1 MVPETLLT
9 TFSVSALLLFV
20 AFIAVRL
27 WRSRRTGVSIR
38 MQIFLALAGIV
49 GAFALGLGLLV
60 LDRVRAR
67 TTALAEES
75 ARSEALT
82 VGALIAN
89 DLSGT
94 DRSLEDV
101 ARRVTQAS
109 RDVRLTLLDADG
121 RTLLAAEGRTEEE
134 VVSVTEPIVV
144 DDLVR
149 GYVRVDKPTIAIRR
163 ALEDFAPTIL
173 GLSVTLGLAAAIAAA
188 LIGRTIATPIEE
200 LTEFAVKLSEGK
212 LLATAPRARGREV
225 KELSR
230 AIETM
235 RRELEGRPFVE
246 TFAADL
252 SHELK
257 NPVAAI
263 RASAEVLSDG
273 ALDEPALARRFVD
286 RIGEATARIEV
297 LLGELLSL
305 ARIEARGVSTAEPVD
320 LRSVVM
326 DELPREGR
334 EVRFEDPSEPTL
346 VRGDALWLARLV
358 HNLVDNAATHSSGG
372 AIRVSLA
379 TSGASVRLVVENDG
393 AVAEHVRAKLFRRF
407 VTTRA
412 DRGGTGLGL
421 AIARAVAEAHGGSIR
436 CASAGPPAVRFE
448 VELPAA
454 PRGAMSLL
462 LPD

>member
-1 MVPETLLT
+1 
-9 TFSVSALLLFV
+9 V
-20 AFIAVRL
+20 AFVAVRL

-94 DRSLEDV
+94 DRSLANV

-109 RDVRLTLLDADG
+109 RDVRLTLLDEHG
-121 RTLLAAEGRTEEE
+121 RTIFAAEGREDEEI
-134 VVSVTEPIVV
+134 VSVTEPILV
-144 DDLVR
+144 DGVVR
-149 GYVRVDKPTIAIRR
+149 GFVRVDKPTIAIRR

-188 LIGRTIATPIEE
+188 LIGKTIATPIEE

-263 RASAEVLSDG
+263 KASAEVLSDG
-273 ALDEPALARRFVD
+273 ALDEPALARGFVD
-286 RIGEATARIEV
+286 RISEATARIEV

-305 ARIEARGVSTAEPVD
+305 ARIEARGVSAAEPVD
-320 LRSVVM
+320 LRQVIDGEV
-326 DELPREGR
+326 PPEGR
-334 EVRFEDPSEPTL
+334 ELVVDGPAEPAL
-346 VRGDALWLARLV
+346 VRGDALWLSRLV
-358 HNLVDNAATHSSGG
+358 HNLIDNAVKHSAAGT
-372 AIRVSLA
+372 IRVSLA
-379 TSGASVRLVVENDG
+379 SSGTTLSLSVENDG

-436 CASAGPPAVRFE
+436 CASAGPPVVRFE
-448 VELPAA
+448 VLFPAV
-454 PRGAMSLL
+454 PRGPISLL
-462 LPD
+462 LPE